1 MTNATINQLRVLQK
15 ADEALYGYFG
25 KKFQKHVE
33 RVGAAKIAEFN
44 NRLNAKK
51 NDIEEDCKL
60 KAKKDKKTHL
70 VKFKSM

>member
-1 MTNATINQLRVLQK
+1 MTNTTINQLRVLQK

-33 RVGAAKIAEFN
+33 RVGAAKISEFN
-44 NRLNAKK
+44 DRLNAKK
-51 NDIEEDCKL
+51 NDIEKDCKL

-70 VKFKSM
+70 VKFRSK